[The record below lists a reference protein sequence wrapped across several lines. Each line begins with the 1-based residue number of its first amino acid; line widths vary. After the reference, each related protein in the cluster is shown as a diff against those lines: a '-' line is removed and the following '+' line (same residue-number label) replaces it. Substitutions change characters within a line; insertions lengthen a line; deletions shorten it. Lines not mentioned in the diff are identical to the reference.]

1 MSGKHP
7 RILTILAK
15 VRQSMTLTNFDMP
28 RIFEAMSNATP
39 PRPEYRLDIQ
49 GLRGIA
55 ILLVVFYHSGILFR
69 GGYVGV
75 DVFFVISGFVITS
88 SLLRRL
94 QANERFGLIEFYG
107 RRIRRLLPALA
118 AMLVVVLGMS
128 TWLSTIAARS
138 QTIGT
143 GLSATFSMANLYLY
157 RIRSDGYFVQS
168 EKANAL
174 IHTWSL
180 SIEEQFYLLFPLLIL
195 ISIWVA
201 RQIRRH
207 PVTTLKFLS
216 FGVGIVS
223 LVLCIA
229 VSSVGFDN
237 LPTTIRNGLGT
248 SVIDRRFAFYLPFT
262 RAWEFLAGVWLA
274 TFHWQSAGVSTR
286 RYQSFVGVGFIA
298 ASALFF
304 SEATRYPGIFAL
316 LPVVG
321 ASLVID
327 SRNDTNLIGNI
338 LSSPYLRWLGDR
350 SYGWYLW
357 HWPVIQFVHPFAP
370 GSRLVAVCAGFAAL
384 IPAMLS
390 YRFLENPLRKLR
402 VWRTPRRMA
411 LLISLSLTLPI
422 VAIAS
427 TRDLAPELGSH
438 LGATMACEYGNLQN
452 LSPTGNC
459 TIPISNSVGQAVL
472 IGDSHAGHLSE
483 AFVKAAHA
491 NQLDATIAVNGNN
504 PYLFVTWDIQQTRE
518 SYPFK
523 SLEIMRTTRPRVVVI
538 AQSVYNTGA
547 PEGVRWADQF
557 IPILQQLEEMRIPVV
572 VVAANLVPGLK
583 PRDCSPFQIFLDVCP
598 ANQQAST
605 DKLLEDRKQRL
616 EEEHRAIAEVDNS
629 VLMDAAP
636 ILCPATS
643 CSIYRDGKWWWRDS
657 SHLSIFASQSLIP
670 LLTERIREALLLP
683 IGK

>member
-1 MSGKHP
+1 M
-7 RILTILAK
+7 
-15 VRQSMTLTNFDMP
+15 
-28 RIFEAMSNATP
+28 
-39 PRPEYRLDIQ
+39 
-49 GLRGIA
+49 
-55 ILLVVFYHSGILFR
+55 
-69 GGYVGV
+69 GV

-94 QANERFGLIEFYG
+94 QANERVGLIEFYG

-128 TWLSTIAARS
+128 TWLSTIAART
-138 QTIGT
+138 QTIST
-143 GLSATFSMANLYLY
+143 GRFATFSMANLYLY
-157 RIRSDGYFVQS
+157 RFRPDGYFVQS
-168 EKANAL
+168 EKTNAL

-223 LVLCIA
+223 LILCIV
-229 VSSVGFDN
+229 VSNVEFDN
-237 LPTTIRNGLGT
+237 LPTMISNRLGT
-248 SVIDRRFAFYLPFT
+248 SVIDQRFAFYLPFT

-274 TFHWQSAGVSTR
+274 TLHWQSAGMSTR
-286 RYQSFVGVGFIA
+286 RNQSFVGIGFIA

-304 SEATRYPGIFAL
+304 SEATRFPGIFAL

-327 SRNDTNLIGNI
+327 SRNDSNLIGKI
-338 LSSPYLRWLGDR
+338 LSSRHLRWLGDR

-357 HWPVIQFVHPFAP
+357 HWPVIQFASPFAP
-370 GSRLVAVCAGFAAL
+370 GNRLVAVCAGFAAL

-390 YRFLENPLRKLR
+390 YKFLENPLRKLR
-402 VWRTPRRMA
+402 VWRSPLRMA
-411 LLISLSLTLPI
+411 LLISLSLTLPM

-427 TRDLAPELGSH
+427 TRDLAPELGFH
-438 LGATMACEYGNLQN
+438 LEAKMGCEYGNLEN
-452 LSPTGNC
+452 LSPNGNC

-483 AFVKAAHA
+483 AFVEAAHA
-491 NQLDATIAVNGNN
+491 NQLDATIAVNGNH
-504 PYLFVTWDIQQTRE
+504 PYLFATWDYQQTRE

-523 SLEIMRTTRPRVVVI
+523 SLEVMKTTRPRVVVI
-538 AQSVYNTGA
+538 AQSTYHTGA
-547 PEGVRWADQF
+547 PDEVRWADQF

-572 VVAANLVPGLK
+572 VVAASLVPESR
-583 PRDCSPFQIFLDVCP
+583 PRDCSIFQIFLGVCP
-598 ANQQAST
+598 ADKQVLT
-605 DKLLEDRKQRL
+605 DKLLEGRRQRL
-616 EEEHRAIAEVDNS
+616 EEEERAIAQVDNS

-643 CSIYRDGKWWWRDS
+643 CSVYREGKWWWRDDA
-657 SHLSIFASQSLIP
+657 HLSIVASRSLIP
-670 LLTERIREALLLP
+670 LVTERIREALLLP
-683 IGK
+683 IGE